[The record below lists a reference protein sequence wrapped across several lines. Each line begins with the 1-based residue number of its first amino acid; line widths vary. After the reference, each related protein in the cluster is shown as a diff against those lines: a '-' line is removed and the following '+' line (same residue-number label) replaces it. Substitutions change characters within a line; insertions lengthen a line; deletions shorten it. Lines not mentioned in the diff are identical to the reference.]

1 MNTPA
6 PDDTTDTLHLGHR
19 KRLRNRFL
27 VEGIDQFEPHQVM
40 ELLLFY
46 ALPRRDTNDI
56 AHVLLH
62 RFGTLSA
69 VLEADLQDLATI
81 PGIGEKAAAFLA
93 MIPQITRYYLR
104 DRACREQS
112 PLNTPETTQKYLV
125 PLMAGRPEEVFYL
138 LCLDSRF
145 RLIYPALI
153 KRGTVNGVL
162 VEPRLVVETAL
173 RHKAAAVI
181 LAHNHP
187 SGHLTPSAQDVQFTR
202 LIQQTMI
209 PIGIQVID
217 HIIVADETIFS
228 FVQNRLLSSGAE

>member
-1 MNTPA
+1 MSG
-6 PDDTTDTLHLGHR
+6 DTTDALHQGHR

-27 VEGIDQFEPHQVM
+27 LEGIDQFEPHQVM

-56 AHVLLH
+56 AHLLLH

-69 VLEADLQDLATI
+69 ALEADPQDLASV
-81 PGIGEKAAAFLA
+81 PGIGEKAATFLSL
-93 MIPQITRYYLR
+93 IPQITRYYLR
-104 DRACREQS
+104 DRACRDQS
-112 PLNTPETTQKYLV
+112 PLNTPEATQKYLI
-125 PLMAGRPEEVFYL
+125 PLMTGRSEEVFYL

-153 KRGTVNGVL
+153 KRGTVTGVL
-162 VEPRLVVETAL
+162 VEPRLVVESAL
-173 RHKAAAVI
+173 RHKASAVI

-187 SGHLTPSAQDVQFTR
+187 SGAINPSPQDVQFTR

-209 PIGIQVID
+209 PIGIQVVD
-217 HIIVADETIFS
+217 HIIVAHEQIFS
-228 FVQNRLLSSGAE
+228 FTQNRLLESG